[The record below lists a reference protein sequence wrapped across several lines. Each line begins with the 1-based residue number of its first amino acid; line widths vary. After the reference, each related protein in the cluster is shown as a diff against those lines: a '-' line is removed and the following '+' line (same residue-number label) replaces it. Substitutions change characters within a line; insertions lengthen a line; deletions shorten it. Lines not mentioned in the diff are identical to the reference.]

1 MTPAKK
7 PAGPIPGR
15 CGSPLR
21 KKPGQFCGAWPLEGR
36 SRCRLHGGASP
47 IGPASPQWKHGRHST
62 ALRGD
67 LLERY
72 ERASQDPE
80 LASLRSELQ
89 LVDARMGEVLASLGG
104 RLAVPAQ
111 PAGGA
116 VPADPWALVRQRFE
130 AFTVAARSGNQA
142 AGQAAL
148 RSLEAAITDG
158 LSLASTWREVYE
170 LTELRAKLVVS
181 EARRARDQQEM
192 ISSTEAVALM
202 TALVVAVDR
211 VLRKA
216 AEAAKGT
223 IAYATLTAEVSHEYT
238 RITGRRG
245 DVPLGAGGDGAGDRG
260 SGG

>member
-1 MTPAKK
+1 VTPSKK

-15 CGSPLR
+15 CGSPKR
-21 KKPGQFCGAWPLEGR
+21 KKPGQFCGAWPLDGR
-36 SRCRLHGGASP
+36 TRCRLHGGASP
-47 IGPASPQWKHGRHST
+47 VGPASATWKHGRHSI

-72 ERASQDPE
+72 QRASQDPE

-89 LVDARMGEVLASLGG
+89 LVDARMGEVLGRVGPAAPAS
-104 RLAVPAQ
+104 P
-111 PAGGA
+111 GA
-116 VPADPWALVRQRFE
+116 MPVDPWQSVRHRFE

-148 RSLEAAITDG
+148 RSLETAILDGVSAA
-158 LSLASTWREVYE
+158 AAWREVYD
-170 LTELRAKLVVS
+170 LTELRAKLVVA

-192 ISSTEAVALM
+192 ISSTEAIALM
-202 TALVVAVDR
+202 TALVIAVDR

-216 AEAAKGT
+216 AEAAGGLVPH
-223 IAYATLTAEVSHEYT
+223 ATLTAEVSNEYT

-245 DVPLGAGGDGAGDRG
+245 DVPLGAG
-260 SGG
+260 SGGAARAVDG